1 MCKKMVAFKKKRKR
15 LSNLVTGFLKVI
27 YTNKVTY
34 LKWKRAQCQCTHVQ
48 EYIDECGEC
57 CMNRVGK
64 SIFGFNFL
72 DHNKS
77 WTMKLRGPM
86 ECTKIREETD
96 KVGPTFCVETETEIR
111 DRLMNFVVISARK
124 ECSML
129 AHRRKNNS
137 NKVGQK
143 VQTLMWSGTSQSAC
157 KDSINRNK
165 VLREYVLDNYCCQ
178 QYTCS

>member
-1 MCKKMVAFKKKRKR
+1 
-15 LSNLVTGFLKVI
+15 
-27 YTNKVTY
+27 
-34 LKWKRAQCQCTHVQ
+34 
-48 EYIDECGEC
+48 
-57 CMNRVGK
+57 MNRVGK

-111 DRLMNFVVISARK
+111 DRLMRGLICVVISARK

-129 AHRRKNNS
+129 VHRRKETI
-137 NKVGQK
+137 
-143 VQTLMWSGTSQSAC
+143 QTKL
-157 KDSINRNK
+157 
-165 VLREYVLDNYCCQ
+165 V
-178 QYTCS
+178 